1 MNQLK
6 EKLTSAAEHLLQV
19 SKEIQ
24 SVPGM
29 QAQAQAM
36 QERAERLQANRFTVA
51 LFGAFSAGKSSFA
64 NALMGD
70 LVLPVSPNPTTAA
83 INKIMPPTDT
93 QPHGT
98 VRVVLKSRES
108 VEQDVIRSLAV
119 FGLAAST
126 LEEALSAL
134 GKIDISAIPPTA
146 KPHYTFLKA
155 VTKGLGEMSAH
166 LGGELI
172 VDMKAFKGFVAKEE
186 KACFAEY
193 IELFYACPLTDQGIV
208 LVDTPGADSINA
220 RHTGV
225 AFEYMKNADAVLFV
239 TYYNHAFSQ
248 ADHEFLLQMGRVK
261 DTFDMDKMFFLVN
274 AADLAASEEE
284 LAGVITHVEK
294 NLLSCGIRHP
304 RIYPV
309 SSQTALLARMHEAG
323 KLNAS
328 AEKLYRQRT
337 GTEEGAPL
345 APAEDAFR
353 LSGMALFEQE
363 FLRFTLEELTQIA
376 VNAAMGEIRR
386 AHSTLSEIIRMAQ
399 ADETERDARRQAAAQ
414 AREAALAAVEA
425 LSIASAE
432 RDLQKER
439 EELVYY
445 VKQRLFFRFTELV
458 NVAFNPAVLIEDGRN
473 IKQALQGCLADLLR
487 SICYDLAQ
495 ELRATTLRLE
505 KFLHKQGKELVQ
517 QWQQDVQKYATGL
530 TLAPYQPRQVDTLS
544 FADELPLAP
553 NALQPSLAHF
563 RNTKDFFEQDGKAK
577 LREDLEK
584 RLQDPVSAYL
594 QTGSAE
600 LGEQFS
606 SLLSEIVA
614 EERSRVADQ
623 VEAYFTGIFAA
634 LDLDLDLDE
643 LSSKL
648 GRIEAH
654 TGTEESK

>member
-6 EKLTSAAEHLLQV
+6 DKLIAAAQRLQQA
-19 SKEIQ
+19 SREIQ
-24 SVPGM
+24 SIPGM
-29 QAQAQAM
+29 QAQAETM
-36 QERAERLQANRFTVA
+36 LERAERLQANRFTVA

-64 NALMGD
+64 NALMGE

-83 INKIMPPTDT
+83 INKIMPPTET
-93 QPHGT
+93 HPHGT
-98 VRVVLKSRES
+98 VRVVLKSREA
-108 VEQDVIRSLAV
+108 VEQDVIRSLAI
-119 FGLAAST
+119 FGLAASD
-126 LEEALSAL
+126 LEEALAEL
-134 GKIDISAIPPTA
+134 NKIDVSSIPPTA

-155 VTKGLGEMSAH
+155 VTKGLGVMSAH
-166 LGGELI
+166 LGGELL

-193 IELFYACPLTDQGIV
+193 IELFYSCPLTDQGIV

-248 ADHEFLLQMGRVK
+248 ADREFLLQMGRVK

-284 LAGVITHVEK
+284 LAGVVAHVEK

-323 KLNAS
+323 KLAGS
-328 AEKLYRQRT
+328 AEKVYRQRT
-337 GTEEGAPL
+337 GTPEEEPL
-345 APAEDAFR
+345 APAEEALR
-353 LSGMALFEQE
+353 LSGMAVFEQD

-386 AHSTLSEIIRMAQ
+386 AHTTLEEFIRMAE
-399 ADETERDARRQAAAQ
+399 ADESERDARRQAATK
-414 AREAALAAVEA
+414 AREAALAAVEG

-432 RDLQKER
+432 RDLLKER

-445 VKQRLFFRFTELV
+445 VKQRLFFRFNELF
-458 NVAFNPAVLIEDGRN
+458 NTAFNPAVLKEDGRN
-473 IKQALQGCLADLLR
+473 MKQALQGCLGDLLR
-487 SICYDLAQ
+487 SISYDLAQ

-505 KFLHKQGKELVQ
+505 KFLGKQGAALVQ
-517 QWQQDVQKYATGL
+517 QWQRDVQQYASGL
-530 TLAPYQPRQVDTLS
+530 TLAPYQPRKVETLS
-544 FADELPLAP
+544 FADELPVSLAS
-553 NALQPSLAHF
+553 LQPSLSLF
-563 RNTKDFFEQDGKAK
+563 RSAKDFFEQDGKAK

-584 RLQDPVSAYL
+584 RLQEPVSAYL
-594 QTGSAE
+594 NTGSAQV
-600 LGEQFS
+600 GEQFA
-606 SLLSEIVA
+606 SLLTQMVA
-614 EERSRVADQ
+614 EERSRVAEQ

-634 LDLDLDLDE
+634 LDMNLDIDE
-643 LSSKL
+643 LKAKL
-648 GRIEAH
+648 ERVASLITEA
-654 TGTEESK
+654 

>member
-6 EKLTSAAEHLLQV
+6 DKLIAAAQRLQQA
-19 SKEIQ
+19 SREIQ
-24 SVPGM
+24 SIPGM
-29 QAQAQAM
+29 QAQAETM
-36 QERAERLQANRFTVA
+36 LERAERLQANRFTVA

-64 NALMGD
+64 NALMGE

-83 INKIMPPTDT
+83 INKIMPPTET
-93 QPHGT
+93 HPHGT
-98 VRVVLKSRES
+98 VRVVLKSREA
-108 VEQDVIRSLAV
+108 VEQDVIRSLAI
-119 FGLAAST
+119 FGLAASD
-126 LEEALSAL
+126 LEEALAEL
-134 GKIDISAIPPTA
+134 NKIDVSSIPPTA

-166 LGGELI
+166 LGGELL

-193 IELFYACPLTDQGIV
+193 IELFYSCPLTDQGIV

-248 ADHEFLLQMGRVK
+248 ADREFLLQMGRVK

-284 LAGVITHVEK
+284 LAGVVAHVEK

-323 KLNAS
+323 KLAGS
-328 AEKLYRQRT
+328 AEKVYRQRT
-337 GTEEGAPL
+337 GTPEEEPL
-345 APAEDAFR
+345 APAEEALR
-353 LSGMALFEQE
+353 LSGMAVFEQD

-386 AHSTLSEIIRMAQ
+386 AHTTLEEFIRMAE
-399 ADETERDARRQAAAQ
+399 ADESERDARRQAATK
-414 AREAALAAVEA
+414 AREAALAAVEG

-432 RDLQKER
+432 RDLLKER

-445 VKQRLFFRFTELV
+445 VKQRLFFRFNELF
-458 NVAFNPAVLIEDGRN
+458 NTAFNPAVLKEDGRN
-473 IKQALQGCLADLLR
+473 MKQALQGCLGDLLR
-487 SICYDLAQ
+487 SISYDLAQ

-505 KFLHKQGKELVQ
+505 KFLGKQGAALVQ
-517 QWQQDVQKYATGL
+517 QWQRDVQQYASGL
-530 TLAPYQPRQVDTLS
+530 TLAPYQPRKVETLS
-544 FADELPLAP
+544 FADELPVSLAS
-553 NALQPSLAHF
+553 LQPSLSLF
-563 RNTKDFFEQDGKAK
+563 RSAKDFFEQDGKAK

-584 RLQDPVSAYL
+584 RLQEPVSAYL
-594 QTGSAE
+594 NTGSAQV
-600 LGEQFS
+600 GEQFA
-606 SLLSEIVA
+606 SLLTQMVA
-614 EERSRVADQ
+614 EERSRVAGQ

-634 LDLDLDLDE
+634 LDMNLDIDE
-643 LSSKL
+643 LKAKL
-648 GRIEAH
+648 ERVAALITA
-654 TGTEESK
+654 EE

>member
-6 EKLTSAAEHLLQV
+6 DKLIAAAQRLQQA
-19 SKEIQ
+19 SREIQ
-24 SVPGM
+24 SIPGM
-29 QAQAQAM
+29 QAQAETM
-36 QERAERLQANRFTVA
+36 LERAERLQANRFTVA

-64 NALMGD
+64 NALMGE

-83 INKIMPPTDT
+83 INKIMPPTET
-93 QPHGT
+93 HPHGT
-98 VRVVLKSRES
+98 VRVVLKSREA
-108 VEQDVIRSLAV
+108 VEQDVIRSLAI
-119 FGLAAST
+119 FGLAASD
-126 LEEALSAL
+126 LEEALAEL
-134 GKIDISAIPPTA
+134 NKIDVSSIPPTA

-166 LGGELI
+166 LGGELL

-193 IELFYACPLTDQGIV
+193 IELFYSCPLTDQGIV

-248 ADHEFLLQMGRVK
+248 ADREFLLQMGRVK

-284 LAGVITHVEK
+284 LAGVVAHVEK

-323 KLNAS
+323 KLAGS
-328 AEKLYRQRT
+328 AEKVYRQRT
-337 GTEEGAPL
+337 GTPEEEPL
-345 APAEDAFR
+345 APAEEALR
-353 LSGMALFEQE
+353 LSGMAVFEQD

-386 AHSTLSEIIRMAQ
+386 AHTTLEEFIRMAE
-399 ADETERDARRQAAAQ
+399 ADESERDARRQAATK
-414 AREAALAAVEA
+414 AREAALAAVEG

-432 RDLQKER
+432 RDLLKER

-445 VKQRLFFRFTELV
+445 VKQRLFFRFNELF
-458 NVAFNPAVLIEDGRN
+458 NTAFNPAVLKEDGRN
-473 IKQALQGCLADLLR
+473 MKQALQGCLGDLLR
-487 SICYDLAQ
+487 SISYDLAQ

-505 KFLHKQGKELVQ
+505 KFLGKQGAALVQ
-517 QWQQDVQKYATGL
+517 QWQRDVQQYASGL
-530 TLAPYQPRQVDTLS
+530 TLAPYQPRKVETLS
-544 FADELPLAP
+544 FADELPVSLAS
-553 NALQPSLAHF
+553 LQPSLSLF
-563 RNTKDFFEQDGKAK
+563 RSAKDFFEQDGKAK

-584 RLQDPVSAYL
+584 RLQEPVSAYL
-594 QTGSAE
+594 NTGSAQV
-600 LGEQFS
+600 GEQFA
-606 SLLSEIVA
+606 SLLTQMVA
-614 EERSRVADQ
+614 EERSRVAEQ

-634 LDLDLDLDE
+634 LDMNLDIDE
-643 LSSKL
+643 LKAKL
-648 GRIEAH
+648 ERVASLITA
-654 TGTEESK
+654 EE

>member
-6 EKLTSAAEHLLQV
+6 DKLIAAAQRLQQA
-19 SKEIQ
+19 SREIQ
-24 SVPGM
+24 SIPGM
-29 QAQAQAM
+29 QAQAETM
-36 QERAERLQANRFTVA
+36 LERAERLQANRFTVA

-64 NALMGD
+64 NALMGE

-83 INKIMPPTDT
+83 INKIMPPTET
-93 QPHGT
+93 HPHGT
-98 VRVVLKSRES
+98 VRVVLKSREA
-108 VEQDVIRSLAV
+108 VEQDVIRSLAI
-119 FGLAAST
+119 FGLAASD
-126 LEEALSAL
+126 LEEALAEL
-134 GKIDISAIPPTA
+134 NKIDVSSIPPTA

-166 LGGELI
+166 LGGELL

-193 IELFYACPLTDQGIV
+193 IELFYSCPLTDQGIV

-248 ADHEFLLQMGRVK
+248 ADREFLLQMGRVK

-284 LAGVITHVEK
+284 LAGVVAHVEK

-323 KLNAS
+323 KLAGS
-328 AEKLYRQRT
+328 AEKVYRQRT
-337 GTEEGAPL
+337 GTPEEEPL
-345 APAEDAFR
+345 APAEEALR
-353 LSGMALFEQE
+353 LSGMAVFEQD

-386 AHSTLSEIIRMAQ
+386 AHTTLEEFIRMAE
-399 ADETERDARRQAAAQ
+399 ADESERDARRQAATK
-414 AREAALAAVEA
+414 AREAALAAVEG

-432 RDLQKER
+432 RDLLKER

-445 VKQRLFFRFTELV
+445 VKQRLFFRFNELF
-458 NVAFNPAVLIEDGRN
+458 NTAFNPAVLKEDGRN
-473 IKQALQGCLADLLR
+473 MKQALQGCLGDLLR
-487 SICYDLAQ
+487 SISYDLAQ

-505 KFLHKQGKELVQ
+505 KFLGKQGAALVQ
-517 QWQQDVQKYATGL
+517 QWQRDVQQYASGL
-530 TLAPYQPRQVDTLS
+530 TLAPYQPRKVETLS
-544 FADELPLAP
+544 FADELPVSLAS
-553 NALQPSLAHF
+553 LQPSLSLF
-563 RNTKDFFEQDGKAK
+563 RSAKDFFEQDGKAK

-584 RLQDPVSAYL
+584 RLQEPHSP
-594 QTGSAE
+594 T
-600 LGEQFS
+600 
-606 SLLSEIVA
+606 
-614 EERSRVADQ
+614 
-623 VEAYFTGIFAA
+623 
-634 LDLDLDLDE
+634 
-643 LSSKL
+643 
-648 GRIEAH
+648 
-654 TGTEESK
+654 

>member
-6 EKLTSAAEHLLQV
+6 DKLIAAAQRLQQA
-19 SKEIQ
+19 SREIQ
-24 SVPGM
+24 SIPGM
-29 QAQAQAM
+29 QAQAETM
-36 QERAERLQANRFTVA
+36 LERAERLQANRFTVA

-64 NALMGD
+64 NALMGE

-83 INKIMPPTDT
+83 INKIMPPTET
-93 QPHGT
+93 HPHGT
-98 VRVVLKSRES
+98 VRVVLKSREA
-108 VEQDVIRSLAV
+108 VEQDVIRSLAI
-119 FGLAAST
+119 FGLAASD
-126 LEEALSAL
+126 LEEALAEL
-134 GKIDISAIPPTA
+134 NKIDVSSIPPTA

-166 LGGELI
+166 LGGELL

-193 IELFYACPLTDQGIV
+193 IELFYSCPLTDQGIV

-248 ADHEFLLQMGRVK
+248 ADREFLLQMGRVK

-284 LAGVITHVEK
+284 LAGVVAHVEK

-323 KLNAS
+323 KLAGS
-328 AEKLYRQRT
+328 AEKVYRQRT
-337 GTEEGAPL
+337 GTPEEEPL
-345 APAEDAFR
+345 APAEEALR
-353 LSGMALFEQE
+353 LSGMAVFEQD

-386 AHSTLSEIIRMAQ
+386 AHTTLEEFIRMAE
-399 ADETERDARRQAAAQ
+399 ADESERDARRQAATK
-414 AREAALAAVEA
+414 AREAALAAVEG

-432 RDLQKER
+432 RDLLKER

-445 VKQRLFFRFTELV
+445 VKQRLFFRFNELF
-458 NVAFNPAVLIEDGRN
+458 NTAFNPAVLKEDGRN
-473 IKQALQGCLADLLR
+473 MKQALQGCLGDLLR
-487 SICYDLAQ
+487 SISYDLAQ

-505 KFLHKQGKELVQ
+505 KFLGKQGVALVQ
-517 QWQQDVQKYATGL
+517 QWQRDVQQYASGL
-530 TLAPYQPRQVDTLS
+530 TLAPYQPRKVETLS
-544 FADELPLAP
+544 FADELPVSLAS
-553 NALQPSLAHF
+553 LQPSLSLF
-563 RNTKDFFEQDGKAK
+563 RSAKDFFEQDGKAK

-584 RLQDPVSAYL
+584 RLQEPVSAYL
-594 QTGSAE
+594 NTGSAQV
-600 LGEQFS
+600 GEQFA
-606 SLLSEIVA
+606 SLLTQMVA
-614 EERSRVADQ
+614 EERSRVAGQ

-634 LDLDLDLDE
+634 LDMNLDIDE
-643 LSSKL
+643 LKAKL
-648 GRIEAH
+648 ERVAALITA
-654 TGTEESK
+654 EE

>member
-6 EKLTSAAEHLLQV
+6 DKLIAAAQRLQQA
-19 SKEIQ
+19 SREIQ
-24 SVPGM
+24 SIPGM
-29 QAQAQAM
+29 QAQAETM
-36 QERAERLQANRFTVA
+36 LERAERLQANRFTVA

-64 NALMGD
+64 NALMGE

-83 INKIMPPTDT
+83 INKIMPPTET
-93 QPHGT
+93 HPHGT
-98 VRVVLKSRES
+98 VRVVLKSREA
-108 VEQDVIRSLAV
+108 VEQDVIRSLAI
-119 FGLAAST
+119 FGLAASD
-126 LEEALSAL
+126 LEEALAEL
-134 GKIDISAIPPTA
+134 NKIDVSSIPPTA

-166 LGGELI
+166 LGGELL

-193 IELFYACPLTDQGIV
+193 IELFYSCPLTDQGIV

-248 ADHEFLLQMGRVK
+248 ADREFLLQMGRVK

-284 LAGVITHVEK
+284 LAGVVAHVEK

-323 KLNAS
+323 KLAGS
-328 AEKLYRQRT
+328 AEKVYRQRT
-337 GTEEGAPL
+337 GTPEEGPL
-345 APAEDAFR
+345 APAEEALR
-353 LSGMALFEQE
+353 LSGMAVFEQD

-386 AHSTLSEIIRMAQ
+386 AHTTLEEFIRMAE
-399 ADETERDARRQAAAQ
+399 ADESERDARRQAATK
-414 AREAALAAVEA
+414 AREAALAAVEG

-432 RDLQKER
+432 RDLLKER

-445 VKQRLFFRFTELV
+445 VKQRLFFRFNELF
-458 NVAFNPAVLIEDGRN
+458 NTAFNPAVLKEDGRN
-473 IKQALQGCLADLLR
+473 MKQALQGCLGDLLR
-487 SICYDLAQ
+487 SISYDLAQ

-505 KFLHKQGKELVQ
+505 KFLGKQGAALVQ
-517 QWQQDVQKYATGL
+517 QWQRDVQQYASGL
-530 TLAPYQPRQVDTLS
+530 TLAPYQPRKVETLS
-544 FADELPLAP
+544 FADELPVSLAS
-553 NALQPSLAHF
+553 LQPSLSLF
-563 RNTKDFFEQDGKAK
+563 RSAKDFFEQDGKAK

-584 RLQDPVSAYL
+584 RLQEPVSAYL
-594 QTGSAE
+594 NTGSAQV
-600 LGEQFS
+600 GEQFA
-606 SLLSEIVA
+606 SLLTQMVA
-614 EERSRVADQ
+614 EERSRVAEQ

-634 LDLDLDLDE
+634 LDMNLDIDE
-643 LSSKL
+643 LKAKL
-648 GRIEAH
+648 ERVASLITEA
-654 TGTEESK
+654 

>member
-6 EKLTSAAEHLLQV
+6 DKLIAAAQRLQQA
-19 SKEIQ
+19 SREIQ
-24 SVPGM
+24 SIPGM
-29 QAQAQAM
+29 QAQAETM
-36 QERAERLQANRFTVA
+36 LERAERLQANRFTVA

-64 NALMGD
+64 NALMGE

-83 INKIMPPTDT
+83 INKIMPPTET
-93 QPHGT
+93 HPHGT
-98 VRVVLKSRES
+98 VRVVLKSREA
-108 VEQDVIRSLAV
+108 VEQDVIRSLAI
-119 FGLAAST
+119 FGLAASD
-126 LEEALSAL
+126 LEEALAEL
-134 GKIDISAIPPTA
+134 NKIDVSSIPPTA

-166 LGGELI
+166 LGGELL

-193 IELFYACPLTDQGIV
+193 IELFYSCPLTDQGIV

-248 ADHEFLLQMGRVK
+248 ADREFLLQMGRVK

-284 LAGVITHVEK
+284 LAGVVAHVEK

-323 KLNAS
+323 KLAGS
-328 AEKLYRQRT
+328 AEKVYRQRT
-337 GTEEGAPL
+337 GTPEEEPL
-345 APAEDAFR
+345 APAEEALR
-353 LSGMALFEQE
+353 LSGMAVFEQD

-386 AHSTLSEIIRMAQ
+386 AHTTLEEFIRMAE
-399 ADETERDARRQAAAQ
+399 ADESERDARRQAATK
-414 AREAALAAVEA
+414 AREAALAAVEG

-432 RDLQKER
+432 RDLLKER

-445 VKQRLFFRFTELV
+445 VKQRLFFRFNELF
-458 NVAFNPAVLIEDGRN
+458 NTAFNPAVLKEDGRN
-473 IKQALQGCLADLLR
+473 MKQALQSCLGDLLR
-487 SICYDLAQ
+487 SISYDLAQ

-505 KFLHKQGKELVQ
+505 KFLGKQGATLVQ
-517 QWQQDVQKYATGL
+517 QWQRDVQQYASGL
-530 TLAPYQPRQVDTLS
+530 TLAPYQPRKVETLS
-544 FADELPLAP
+544 FADELPVSLGS
-553 NALQPSLAHF
+553 LQPSLSLF
-563 RNTKDFFEQDGKAK
+563 RSAKDFFEQDGKAK

-584 RLQDPVSAYL
+584 RLQEPVSAYL
-594 QTGSAE
+594 ETGSGQV
-600 LGEQFS
+600 GEQFA
-606 SLLSEIVA
+606 SLLAQMMA
-614 EERSRVADQ
+614 EERSRVAEQ

-634 LDLDLDLDE
+634 LDMNLDLDE
-643 LSSKL
+643 LKAKL
-648 GRIEAH
+648 ERVASLITEA
-654 TGTEESK
+654 

>member
-6 EKLTSAAEHLLQV
+6 DKLIAAAQRLQQA
-19 SKEIQ
+19 SREIQ

-29 QAQAQAM
+29 QAQAETM
-36 QERAERLQANRFTVA
+36 LERAERLQANRFTVA

-64 NALMGD
+64 NALMGE

-83 INKIMPPTDT
+83 INKIMPPTEAH
-93 QPHGT
+93 PHGT
-98 VRVVLKSRES
+98 VRVVLKSREA
-108 VEQDVIRSLAV
+108 VEQDVIRSLAI
-119 FGLAAST
+119 FGLAASD
-126 LEEALSAL
+126 LEEALAEL
-134 GKIDISAIPPTA
+134 NKIDVSSIPPTA

-166 LGGELI
+166 MGGELL

-193 IELFYACPLTDQGIV
+193 IELFYSCPLTDQGIV

-248 ADHEFLLQMGRVK
+248 ADREFLLQMGRVK

-284 LAGVITHVEK
+284 LAGVVAHVEK

-323 KLNAS
+323 KLAGS
-328 AEKLYRQRT
+328 AEKVYRQRT
-337 GTEEGAPL
+337 GTPEEAPL
-345 APAEDAFR
+345 AAPEEALR
-353 LSGMALFEQE
+353 LSGMAVFEQD

-386 AHSTLSEIIRMAQ
+386 VHSTLEEFIRMAE
-399 ADETERDARRQAAAQ
+399 ADESERDARRQAATQ
-414 AREAALAAVEA
+414 AREAALAAVEG

-432 RDLQKER
+432 RDLLKER

-445 VKQRLFFRFTELV
+445 VKQRLFFRFNELF
-458 NVAFNPAVLIEDGRN
+458 NTAFNPAVLKEDGRN
-473 IKQALQGCLADLLR
+473 MKQALQGCLGDLLR
-487 SICYDLAQ
+487 SISYDLAQ

-505 KFLHKQGKELVQ
+505 KFLGKQGANFVQ
-517 QWQQDVQKYATGL
+517 QWQRDVQQYAFGL
-530 TLAPYQPRQVDTLS
+530 TLAPYQPRKVETLS
-544 FADELPLAP
+544 FADELPV
-553 NALQPSLAHF
+553 SLASLQSSLSLF
-563 RNTKDFFEQDGKAK
+563 RSAKDFFEQDGKAK

-594 QTGSAE
+594 STGSGQI
-600 LGEQFS
+600 GEQFA
-606 SLLSEIVA
+606 SLLTQMVA

-634 LDLDLDLDE
+634 LDMNLDIDE
-643 LSSKL
+643 LKAKL
-648 GRIEAH
+648 ERVASLITEA
-654 TGTEESK
+654 